1 MYPGESCPPS
11 HVFLYIPGEA
21 SMQYIQPITP
31 ILFLLHGITSL
42 GSNPRPQTLV
52 FRCSRRQRPS
62 FSCRRHSRPSQR
74 ASSVPPQRSA
84 SVPPGEM
91 SISVGGRALHFFP
104 ADPSICRCSRCR
116 GRSIC
121 SAAVVVKQQ
130 QIMRNSPGAA
140 VPPPSTIAGPW
151 RWCRDHRGV
160 RP

>member
-1 MYPGESCPPS
+1 MTITPMQPYGRVSIIVYLVVVDICIVDCYMYPGEPCPPS
-11 HVFLYIPGEA
+11 HVLLYIPAEA
-21 SMQYIQPITP
+21 SMQYIPLYTNPI
-31 ILFLLHGITSL
+31 ILHGITSL

-116 GRSIC
+116 GRSI
-121 SAAVVVKQQ
+121 
-130 QIMRNSPGAA
+130 
-140 VPPPSTIAGPW
+140 
-151 RWCRDHRGV
+151 
-160 RP
+160 